1 MTSGEQPPETAG
13 DTFVKADFHI
23 HTPDSLC
30 FGDSSV
36 TAGQVVDAALAAGLE
51 AIAVTDHNTFEGVD
65 RIRDAGRGS
74 GLTVFPGVELSTAS
88 GHVLALFDPED
99 AVARLETLLDAVGVG
114 PDDRGDGASFV
125 KDGMEEVFR
134 KIVEWDGIVVAAH
147 IERWPTGFLQT
158 KERAKVKA
166 RIHGSCYLSALEITQ
181 PQNKNLWNGGEMKGF
196 TKRYACIQGSDAH
209 ALDHIGRRPTY
220 LRLPSLDLRGLRLVF
235 DDYETRIRFP
245 EDMAP

>member
-1 MTSGEQPPETAG
+1 MTSGEQPQEAAG

-36 TAGQVVDAALAAGLE
+36 TAEQLVDAALAAGLE

-65 RIRDAGRGS
+65 RIRDAGRRS
-74 GLTVFPGVELSTAS
+74 GLAVFPGVELSTDS

-99 AVARLETLLDAVGVG
+99 AVARLEMLLDAVGVG
-114 PDDRGDGASFV
+114 PDGRGDGASFV
-125 KDGMEEVFR
+125 KDGMEDVFR
-134 KIVEWDGIVVAAH
+134 KIVEWDGMAIAAH

-166 RIHGSCYLSALEITQ
+166 RIHGSRYLSALEITQ
-181 PQNKNLWNGGEMKGF
+181 PQNKTLWNSGEMKGF
-196 TKRYACIQGSDAH
+196 SKSYACIQGSDAH
-209 ALDHIGRRPTY
+209 ALAHIGRRPTY
-220 LRLPSLDLRGLRLVF
+220 LRLPSLDLKGLRLVF

-245 EDMAP
+245 EDMGP